1 MFNPYRSILT
11 YLNTK
16 RKLCLITVLVVVEII
31 LFAVLNTDGN
41 SEYFRH
47 ADEARGTY
55 GSKLAFI
62 LFGNLLAM
70 LQMIAFGTLPF
81 GIGTIFITYSVATEL
96 IGTGKL
102 VLSQIGARNMILCIL
117 PHGIFELAAIFMSIL
132 LSALWSQTVTCAVW
146 RMMRRRKVISPF
158 LTDVGIILKTIV
170 FIVVPLI
177 TFSALIESTVS
188 AYIAELVIK

>member
-1 MFNPYRSILT
+1 MSNPYRSILT

-16 RKLCLITVLVVVEII
+16 RKLCLITALVVVEII

-41 SEYFRH
+41 SEYLRF
-47 ADEARGTY
+47 ANDAKDTY

-70 LQMIAFGTLPF
+70 LQMIAFGSLPF
-81 GIGTIFITYSVATEL
+81 GIGTIFSTYSVATGL

-102 VLSQIGARNMILCIL
+102 ILSQIGTRNMILCIL

-158 LTDVGIILKTIV
+158 LTDAGIILKTIV
-170 FIVVPLI
+170 FVVVPLI

>member
-1 MFNPYRSILT
+1 MSNPYRSILT

-16 RKLCLITVLVVVEII
+16 RKLCLITALVVVEII

-81 GIGTIFITYSVATEL
+81 GIGTIFCTYSVATGL
-96 IGTGKL
+96 VGTGKF
-102 VLSQIGARNMILCIL
+102 VLSQIGTRNMILCTL
-117 PHGIFELAAIFMSIL
+117 PHCIFELTAIFMSIL
-132 LSALWSQTVTCAVW
+132 LSLT
-146 RMMRRRKVISPF
+146 RMMTPISN
-158 LTDVGIILKTIV
+158 G
-170 FIVVPLI
+170 
-177 TFSALIESTVS
+177 
-188 AYIAELVIK
+188 